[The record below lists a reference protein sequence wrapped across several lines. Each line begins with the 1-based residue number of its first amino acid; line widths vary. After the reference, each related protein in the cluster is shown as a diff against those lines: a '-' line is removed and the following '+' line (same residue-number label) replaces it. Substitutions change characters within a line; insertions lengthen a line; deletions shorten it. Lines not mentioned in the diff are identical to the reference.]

1 MATHSGVLPWEIP
14 WTKEPGML
22 QSMGSQRVG
31 YDLATKQQTAHKGD
45 IWVVSDLL
53 EAVLLRIALC
63 TYCFVH
69 MEVYLWDKPPKVEFL
84 CKRLY
89 AFGNEIGL
97 HKDFAS

>member
-1 MATHSGVLPWEIP
+1 
-14 WTKEPGML
+14 ML

-45 IWVVSDLL
+45 IWVVSG
-53 EAVLLRIALC
+53 LLRIALC

-69 MEVYLWDKPPKVEFL
+69 MEVYLWDKPLKVEFL
-84 CKRLY
+84 CQRLY

-97 HKDFAS
+97 HKDSAS